1 MKLRALPLILLL
13 TCVMTSGCVKV
24 QFEHETQQQQTDAAA
39 LQGKDMRGKW
49 AERIQREST
58 GEKMRT
64 TKTLIDSVVFRYLQ
78 YGDMVAERW
87 RATNQNQAQQ
97 VTDQDIRKSI
107 ASGTEAQQPTF
118 KAYEDMLEYALEQ
131 LKLSHEVDDSTMA
144 MLTRYG
150 DHLYECFSAVFYPT
164 GMEPEFEEKLY
175 QLRQQGEDLS
185 RELSRALQ
193 QYR

>member
-1 MKLRALPLILLL
+1 MKTFLLILLAA
-13 TCVMTSGCVKV
+13 CVLIAGCVKV
-24 QFEHETQQQQTDAAA
+24 QFEHETQQQQTDAAI

-58 GEKMRT
+58 GDKMRA
-64 TKTLIDSVVFRYLQ
+64 TKTLVDSVAYRYLQ

-87 RATNQNQAQQ
+87 RGTNQNQAQQ
-97 VTDQDIRKSI
+97 LTDLDVRKSI

-131 LKLSHEVDDSTMA
+131 VKLTREVDDSTMS

-164 GMEPEFEEKLY
+164 GTEPEFEEKLY

-185 RELSRALQ
+185 RELNRSLQ